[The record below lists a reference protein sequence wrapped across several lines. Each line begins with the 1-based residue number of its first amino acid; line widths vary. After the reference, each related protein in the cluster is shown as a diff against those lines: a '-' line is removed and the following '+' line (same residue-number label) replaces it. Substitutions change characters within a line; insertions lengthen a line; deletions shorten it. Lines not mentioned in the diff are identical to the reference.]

1 MPNSRQWAILIW
13 FVALAAWMLTSKKVR
28 RSIATALRQLTTPKL
43 LIPLMLMALYVA
55 GLLVAGWKAG
65 FWTLD
70 LATDTGF
77 WFVGS
82 ALVLF
87 FKLNEASDPGFFR
100 RTALATMEVT
110 VFVEFAM
117 NVSVFSLPVELIL
130 QPVLAILFMLAAYTA
145 SKPEYAQ
152 VKRAIDFVLGLAGFI
167 LVVVVVVLTIGR
179 FEEIDWLTQGLSLAL
194 PVWLTLGLL
203 PMIGALSI
211 WSRFDHIYVHVKAEA
226 PTWQHTL
233 RGMTVVFMRL
243 GFRPK
248 SLKTFVGY
256 WPRQLAIAETFQGAR
271 YVVADFL
278 ADQSRRQ
285 QDELERLERQKMYEG
300 STAVDE
306 DGRRVDR
313 RGFDETKT
321 SLLTLAS
328 LQAGHFQRTRQYA
341 TGLDDLL
348 PKSMAGLIKIDPTQI
363 VVNANDAGDEYWIY
377 AMTPANF
384 YFGVAGRWGEQP
396 TWLYA
401 GETKPLGGIDT
412 DDWRHVVNDSAH
424 NEW

>member
-28 RSIATALRQLTTPKL
+28 RNLATALRQLATPKL
-43 LIPLMLMALYVA
+43 WIPLALMAFYVA

-65 FWTLD
+65 FWTPD
-70 LATDTGF
+70 LATDTVF

-87 FKLNEASDPGFFR
+87 FKLNEASGPGFFR
-100 RTALATMEVT
+100 RTALATVEVT

-130 QPVLAILFMLAAYTA
+130 QPVLAILFMLGAYTA
-145 SKPEYAQ
+145 SKPEYEQ
-152 VKRAIDFVLGLAGFI
+152 VKRSIDFVLGFAGFV
-167 LVVVVVVLTIGR
+167 LVVAVVVLTVGR
-179 FEEIDWLTQGLSLAL
+179 FDEIDWLTQVLSLAL
-194 PVWLTLGLL
+194 PVWLTLGLF
-203 PMIGALSI
+203 PFIGALSI

-226 PTWQHTL
+226 TTWKHTF
-233 RGMTVVFMRL
+233 RGMTVVFLRL

-248 SLKTFVGY
+248 SSKAFVGY
-256 WPRQLAIAETFQGAR
+256 WPRQLAVAENLRVAR
-271 YVVADFL
+271 HVVADFI
-278 ADQSRRQ
+278 ADQSHRQ
-285 QDELERLERQKMYEG
+285 QEEQERLKRLKLYEG

-306 DGRRVDR
+306 DGRRLDR

-328 LQAGHFQRTRQYA
+328 LQAGHFRRTGQYA
-341 TGLDDLL
+341 AGLDDLV
-348 PKSMAGLIKIDPTQI
+348 PNSMAGLIKIDPAQI
-363 VVNANDAGDEYWIY
+363 VVHTNDAGNEYWMHALTSAI
-377 AMTPANF
+377 F
-384 YFGVAGRWGEQP
+384 YFGVAGRRGEQP

-401 GETKPLGGIDT
+401 GDTKPLGGIDT
-412 DDWRHVVNDSAH
+412 GDWRHVVNDPGH
-424 NEW
+424 IEW